1 MRISDWS
8 SDVCSSDLSS
18 ASTNAGTAGPPSS
31 PRSPHATAPARGND
45 HLNVHAAPP
54 GYRPSRQATTRPPDP
69 ASRLRHRLAFD
80 ALLDGAEDRVP
91 LPVEHLDA
99 HGIAEPHEGRHRL
112 ALLPG
117 LDGALLGEARRAQ
130 AGVLVCD
137 GDRAADRDR
146 KSTRL

>member
-8 SDVCSSDLSS
+8 SDVCSSDL
-18 ASTNAGTAGPPSS
+18 

-99 HGIAEPHEGRHRL
+99 PGIAERHEGRHRL
-112 ALLPG
+112 ALPPGLARALPG
-117 LDGALLGEARRAQ
+117 EPRPAPAGLPHGDAARASERA
-130 AGVLVCD
+130 GRHTPLP
-137 GDRAADRDR
+137 GP
-146 KSTRL
+146 L

>member
-8 SDVCSSDLSS
+8 SDVCSSDL
-18 ASTNAGTAGPPSS
+18 

-99 HGIAEPHEGRHRL
+99 HGIAERHEGRHRL
-112 ALLPG
+112 ALLQG
-117 LDGALLGEARRAQ
+117 LDGALLG
-130 AGVLVCD
+130 
-137 GDRAADRDR
+137 AARDR
-146 KSTRL
+146 KSTRLNSHH